1 MNKNLA
7 KIIYE
12 KMDKKGLLEYNT
24 NLEQIQNLVDELF
37 LENNLENKTIYKI
50 RYIIN
55 KHTPRSTKHNWE
67 KVEDQ
72 EFIII
77 GNLETALNK
86 FKELS
91 NKCEEY
97 KFYNQYFGLCELFI
111 PKIYNDGSLAYFP
124 EDEKTYISQ
133 VEFNNKCNRRNNQ

>member
-1 MNKNLA
+1 MNKTLA
-7 KIIYE
+7 ILIYE

-37 LENNLENKTIYKI
+37 LENNLENNTIYKI

-55 KHTPRSTKHNWE
+55 KNTPRSTKHNWE
-67 KVEDQ
+67 RIEDQ
-72 EFIII
+72 EIIII

-86 FKELS
+86 FNELS

-97 KFYNQYFGLCELFI
+97 KFCNQHFGFCELFI
-111 PKIYNDGSLAYFP
+111 PKIHDDGSIAYFP
-124 EDEKTYISQ
+124 ENEKYIVQ
-133 VEFNNKCNRRNNQ
+133 VKFNNTSNHRYDQ